1 MEVKDVT
8 AGFSERMS
16 RVALFDPLHALDR
29 KNKSDLDGNS
39 IDMKGLGLLTLLFFF
54 EQKLM
59 RNQKSG
65 VKELAHFL
73 QKVTEQYVHLEP
85 DGFEDLARTII
96 QTFRPATG
104 KKREKIFFNWDTK
117 QQETIYFSFLKA
129 NSFDVKTNSQYYT
142 LDEDG
147 LELVFATKEFY
158 SEFQL
163 SINQLVLRKQLEK
176 GEFKGAL
183 RQINEMRIDVE
194 SLEERMTKLEHEIKR
209 NIISEDTYSR
219 YQSLL
224 EDIYFRLSLENEEFE
239 ELHGFVRET
248 KERLYYKDNSSKERQ
263 TYELVLE
270 ISQELEEVHAGH
282 TQLLQK
288 SIDLKNSALKA
299 AQESLYYV
307 GIDSFN
313 FDQDITTRIISSPL
327 PLESMKGILV
337 PFMDVQQ
344 TKQWSLL
351 TVFSEQNIKEER
363 ETLADEVF
371 MEVSEEETKEYQ
383 EMLAKQY
390 GQLMELLLE
399 AMGDEKSIILKQYF
413 HFLKENGHEHWLN
426 NRFLFDFLI
435 LLHHRSPIQREKGES
450 ESNPQLL
457 EVVSSLLGTKI
468 LSVTEL
474 PEILQESERYS
485 IQNMILTLGDEDDAL

>member
-1 MEVKDVT
+1 MEVRDVT
-8 AGFSERMS
+8 AGYSERMS
-16 RVALFDPLHALDR
+16 RVALFDPLHVLDR
-29 KNKSDLDGNS
+29 KNQSDLDGNS
-39 IDMKGLGLLTLLFFF
+39 IDIKGLGLLTLLFFF

-73 QKVTEQYVHLEP
+73 QKVTESHIHLEP

-104 KKREKIFFNWDTK
+104 KKREKTFFNWDTK

-248 KERLYYKDNSSKERQ
+248 KRK
-263 TYELVLE
+263 
-270 ISQELEEVHAGH
+270 A
-282 TQLLQK
+282 LL
-288 SIDLKNSALKA
+288 
-299 AQESLYYV
+299 
-307 GIDSFN
+307 
-313 FDQDITTRIISSPL
+313 
-327 PLESMKGILV
+327 
-337 PFMDVQQ
+337 
-344 TKQWSLL
+344 
-351 TVFSEQNIKEER
+351 
-363 ETLADEVF
+363 
-371 MEVSEEETKEYQ
+371 
-383 EMLAKQY
+383 
-390 GQLMELLLE
+390 
-399 AMGDEKSIILKQYF
+399 
-413 HFLKENGHEHWLN
+413 
-426 NRFLFDFLI
+426 
-435 LLHHRSPIQREKGES
+435 
-450 ESNPQLL
+450 
-457 EVVSSLLGTKI
+457 
-468 LSVTEL
+468 
-474 PEILQESERYS
+474 
-485 IQNMILTLGDEDDAL
+485 

>member
-1 MEVKDVT
+1 MEVTDVT
-8 AGFSERMS
+8 AGFRERMS
-16 RVALFDPLHALDR
+16 RVALFDPLLALDR
-29 KNKSDLDGNS
+29 KSQSDLDGKT

-65 VKELAHFL
+65 VKELATFL
-73 QKVTEQYVHLEP
+73 QRVTEQYVHLEP
-85 DGFEDLARTII
+85 DGFEDLARMII

-104 KKREKIFFNWDTK
+104 KKHETTFFNWETK
-117 QQETIYFSFLKA
+117 EQDSIYFSFLKA

-209 NIISEDTYSR
+209 NIISEDTYTR
-219 YQSLL
+219 YQTLL
-224 EDIYFRLSLENEEFE
+224 EDIYFRLNLENEEFV
-239 ELHGFVRET
+239 ELHAFVKET
-248 KERLYYKDNSSKERQ
+248 KERLYYKDHTSKEQ
-263 TYELVLE
+263 KTYELVLE
-270 ISQELEEVHAGH
+270 ISKELEEVHAGH

-313 FDQDITTRIISSPL
+313 FDQDITSRMISAPL

-337 PFMDVQQ
+337 PFLNVQE

-351 TVFSEQNIKEER
+351 TVFAGQNIKEER
-363 ETLADEVF
+363 EISLDEGF
-371 MEVSEEETKEYQ
+371 MEISEEETKQYQ
-383 EMLAKQY
+383 EMMAKQY
-390 GQLMELLLE
+390 GQLMEWLLQE
-399 AMGDEKSIILKQYF
+399 MDKEQSITVEKYF
-413 HFLKENGHEHWLN
+413 QFLKENKHEKWLD
-426 NRFLFDFLI
+426 NRYLYDFLI
-435 LLHHRSPIQREKGES
+435 LLHHRSPVQREEGQADE
-450 ESNPQLL
+450 NPQYIDA
-457 EVVSSLLGTKI
+457 VSNLLGTKI
-468 LSVTEL
+468 LTVREL
-474 PEILQESERYS
+474 PEIIRESERYS